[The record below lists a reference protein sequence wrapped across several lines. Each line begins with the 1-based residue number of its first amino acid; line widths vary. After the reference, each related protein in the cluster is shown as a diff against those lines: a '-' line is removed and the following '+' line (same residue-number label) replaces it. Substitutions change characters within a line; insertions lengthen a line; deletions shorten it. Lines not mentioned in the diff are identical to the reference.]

1 MLADARGRLPEA
13 YREVLVLHPLQGLT
27 LAEVARQMGRSL
39 DSIKKLWLR
48 GLGRLRRVLEEAP

>member
-1 MLADARGRLPEA
+1 M
-13 YREVLVLHPLQGLT
+13 HHLQGVP

-48 GLGRLRRVLEEAP
+48 GLARLRRVLEEAS